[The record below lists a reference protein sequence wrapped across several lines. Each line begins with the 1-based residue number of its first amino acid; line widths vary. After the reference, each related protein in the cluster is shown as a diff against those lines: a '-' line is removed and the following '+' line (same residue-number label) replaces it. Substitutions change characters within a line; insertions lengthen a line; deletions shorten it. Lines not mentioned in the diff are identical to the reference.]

1 MKVYG
6 VYILNKAGGLLYQRD
21 IDSSLQKLNANE
33 YLVLASTLHGVHA
46 IASKLTPNVSS
57 EGEGPP
63 KRNAKLLVTGRS
75 QDSNNNYSGLQSI
88 ETDFFNLFV
97 FQTLTGVK
105 FILVTSPNPVAHNIQ
120 PLVPQSVTSNT
131 SKGELEKQKE
141 EADQLYRRLYVIY
154 ADYVMKDPFYTLDM
168 PIKGNLFDE
177 RVCELFR

>member
-1 MKVYG
+1 MRVYG

-21 IDSSLQKLNANE
+21 FDLNLRKLNANE

-46 IASKLTPNVSS
+46 IASKLSPSVSNENENTPRKNS
-57 EGEGPP
+57 
-63 KRNAKLLVTGRS
+63 KLLSTGKS
-75 QDSNNNYSGLQSI
+75 QDSNSNYSGLQSV

-105 FILVTSPNPVAHNIQ
+105 FILVTSPNPVVHNIQ
-120 PLVPQSVTSNT
+120 PLDSQTAS

-141 EADQLYRRLYVIY
+141 EADQLYRRLYVLY

-177 RVCELFR
+177 RVCELFK

>member
-21 IDSSLQKLNANE
+21 FDSSLQKLNANE

-63 KRNAKLLVTGRS
+63 KRNAKLLATGKS

-105 FILVTSPNPVAHNIQ
+105 FILVTSPNPVVHNIQ
-120 PLVPQSVTSNT
+120 PLVSQSVS

-168 PIKGNLFDE
+168 PIKGNLFDQ
-177 RVCELFR
+177 RVCELFK